1 MAEENKVESG
11 VVLPPADFTGQLQKE
26 AQEMG
31 VALNEHQIKQFY
43 DYYELLIHWN
53 TMVNL
58 TAITEQK
65 EVVTKHF
72 SDSLALVKAVPDLA
86 EKEYT
91 LIDVGTGAGFPGIPL
106 KIAFPNLKVTLLDS
120 LNKRINFLNEVIQ
133 ALELEKIQAVHGR
146 AEDAA
151 HDNVSRETFDF
162 CVSRAVAN
170 LSTLSEYC
178 LPFVKVGGWFVPYKS
193 GKLEEEMKTGKGA
206 IRKLG
211 GELEDVIRTAGDR
224 AFGHRESQAIPR
236 GVAGKLRGGGRD
248 DARRPSRLQGTR
260 PEPPA
265 RIAGQVPRG
274 GHRDYGKGCRKTDQ
288 PREDPRRDT
297 ARDILFTDKYFIHRG
312 FGDGFSAKTGRRC

>member
-11 VVLPPADFTGQLQKE
+11 VVLPPADFTEQLQKE

-120 LNKRINFLNEVIQ
+120 
-133 ALELEKIQAVHGR
+133 
-146 AEDAA
+146 
-151 HDNVSRETFDF
+151 
-162 CVSRAVAN
+162 
-170 LSTLSEYC
+170 
-178 LPFVKVGGWFVPYKS
+178 
-193 GKLEEEMKTGKGA
+193 
-206 IRKLG
+206 
-211 GELEDVIRTAGDR
+211 
-224 AFGHRESQAIPR
+224 
-236 GVAGKLRGGGRD
+236 
-248 DARRPSRLQGTR
+248 
-260 PEPPA
+260 
-265 RIAGQVPRG
+265 
-274 GHRDYGKGCRKTDQ
+274 
-288 PREDPRRDT
+288 
-297 ARDILFTDKYFIHRG
+297 
-312 FGDGFSAKTGRRC
+312 

>member
-211 GELEDVIRTAGDR
+211 GELEDVIFFHLANEDERNLVRIHKTERTGKKYPRKAGT
-224 AFGHRESQAIPR
+224 
-236 GVAGKLRGGGRD
+236 
-248 DARRPSRLQGTR
+248 PSR
-260 PEPPA
+260 EPL
-265 RIAGQVPRG
+265 
-274 GHRDYGKGCRKTDQ
+274 K
-288 PREDPRRDT
+288 
-297 ARDILFTDKYFIHRG
+297 
-312 FGDGFSAKTGRRC
+312 

>member
-11 VVLPPADFTGQLQKE
+11 VVLPPADFTEQLQKE

-31 VALNEHQIKQFY
+31 VTLNEHQIKQFY

-178 LPFVKVGGWFVPYKS
+178 LPFVKVGGWFVPYKRPGS
-193 GKLEEEMKTGKGA
+193 S
-206 IRKLG
+206 
-211 GELEDVIRTAGDR
+211 R
-224 AFGHRESQAIPR
+224 AATSASS
-236 GVAGKLRGGGRD
+236 ASA
-248 DARRPSRLQGTR
+248 ARSTTSPAWAPCHATSPAPSRLRRAFRCGTSTPSPPRWQRRQQR
-260 PEPPA
+260 PACASSRATRKSLGAA
-265 RIAGQVPRG
+265 RSTASSS
-274 GHRDYGKGCRKTDQ
+274 
-288 PREDPRRDT
+288 RRR
-297 ARDILFTDKYFIHRG
+297 A
-312 FGDGFSAKTGRRC
+312 